1 MVKQGV
7 AMTIDEI
14 IKEARPKMEA
24 TISRLVEELKKIRAG
39 RANPEIVD
47 GIMVSYYGTTT
58 PLREM
63 ASISVPESTQI
74 AIKPW
79 DRNALSDIETAI
91 RNSDLGLS
99 PINDG
104 VSVRLVLPPLTEE
117 RRKQIASQVKKMGE
131 EARVALRNVRGE
143 AWAKVQEGEKRKE
156 VTEDDRYMAEEEL
169 NKLIG
174 EMNKKVDQSAADKE
188 AEILKI

>member
-1 MVKQGV
+1 
-7 AMTIDEI
+7 MTIDEI